1 MAMELRHF
9 RYFKMVADEKH
20 ITRAAE
26 KLDMQQ
32 PPLSLQIKGLE
43 TELGVQLFH
52 RLARGVELTE
62 AGRAFYKDVCH
73 ILEST
78 EKAKAKAQRI
88 ARGELGSVAVG
99 FTSSVI
105 FHPSTKR
112 AIQKFRDENVEI
124 NLNLVEDGSAELVK
138 DVSENK
144 LDVAFIRTNLTH
156 IDNVRIHQLC
166 DEEIVLALPLNHPLL
181 EFDGAI
187 DLAEIAPYPLILY
200 RRSSGPGIYDR
211 VVSAL
216 NREHLAPNIIQE
228 APRVSAALNL
238 VAAGMGIS
246 FVPSSLCSS
255 HTEDVRYRP
264 MKIKPTLSASILL
277 ACRKN
282 EGSVAVKD
290 FIENSRIIF
299 GSLIKKP

>member
-1 MAMELRHF
+1 MTMELRHF

-26 KLDMQQ
+26 KLSMQQ

-43 TELGVQLFH
+43 SELGVQLFH

-62 AGRAFYKDVCH
+62 AGQVFYKEVCQ
-73 ILEST
+73 ILEAT
-78 EKAKAKAQRI
+78 EKAAAKAQRI

-105 FHPSTKR
+105 FHPSTKK
-112 AIQKFRDENVEI
+112 AIQKFRELNADI
-124 NLNLVEDGSAELVK
+124 NLNLVEDGSAELVS
-138 DVSENK
+138 DVAENR

-156 IDNVRIHQLC
+156 IDNIRIHQLC
-166 DEEIVLALPLNHPLL
+166 DEEIVIALPLNHPLL
-181 EFDGAI
+181 EFEEAI

-216 NREHLAPNIIQE
+216 DQEHLAPHIIQE

-246 FVPSSLCSS
+246 FVPASLSSS

-264 MKIKPTLSASILL
+264 VKIKPSLTASILL

-282 EGSVAVKD
+282 EGSIAVKD
-290 FIENSRIIF
+290 FIESARKTFDNHISN
-299 GSLIKKP
+299 K